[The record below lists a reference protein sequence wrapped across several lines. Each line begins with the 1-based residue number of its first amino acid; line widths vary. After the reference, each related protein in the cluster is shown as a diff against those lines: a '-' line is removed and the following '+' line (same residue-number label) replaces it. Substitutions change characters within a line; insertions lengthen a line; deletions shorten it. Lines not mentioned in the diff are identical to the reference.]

1 MLLPVSGTVIMIT
14 ITITMTVGLPLP
26 LALAVA
32 VLLVKHGD
40 GGSVL
45 ESTQRNFRDRVKF
58 KLKLD
63 PAPLLHSGY

>member
-1 MLLPVSGTVIMIT
+1 MIMPVIT

-26 LALAVA
+26 VA

-40 GGSVL
+40 GGSGVL
-45 ESTQRNFRDRVKF
+45 DSESTQRNFRDRVKF

-63 PAPLLHSGY
+63 PA